1 MEREEIK
8 EIIQKKIEHC
18 NNILDLKKILF
29 QASQEIFGLK
39 NTTGIRKEI
48 KEAINN
54 KQLIELAN
62 KFSSVKEKFELIKI
76 IEIQDINYRDAQ
88 QIFKGNDLLQAIKEF
103 NINVNREILEE
114 LFQTVEG
121 KNKDLVKELL
131 NMNSA
136 DEKTI
141 TELVLKNIEDEKV
154 IDFIRDYNLKLNNEQ
169 LSEIEMRFQNVE
181 ISLDNRRFLDTV
193 LTLSKKNDELTRTIN
208 YQIIDERYR
217 NLDEY
222 LPILTCHQELQEQ
235 IISLTDMHNEKSTN

>member
-141 TELVLKNIEDEKV
+141 T
-154 IDFIRDYNLKLNNEQ
+154 
-169 LSEIEMRFQNVE
+169 
-181 ISLDNRRFLDTV
+181 
-193 LTLSKKNDELTRTIN
+193 
-208 YQIIDERYR
+208 
-217 NLDEY
+217 
-222 LPILTCHQELQEQ
+222 
-235 IISLTDMHNEKSTN
+235 